1 MRRNP
6 QSPAVLAQVPKA
18 RHPRPPLQRAP
29 GAGRQAAPPCS
40 TADLN
45 PAQPSCVSRS
55 PETALA
61 KNKTAPGVLRGEP
74 ERPSAPFH
82 PRNHALLQKP
92 FPPSSPPPVGVTDL
106 LWCSH
111 KRFLYTLIYTGKSPP
126 CARHC
131 TMDEN
136 KMVSRIK
143 QPGTQLKLHS
153 NTAGI

>member
-1 MRRNP
+1 MTGEKESSAPRCP
-6 QSPAVLAQVPKA
+6 GPSAQS
-18 RHPRPPLQRAP
+18 RHPRPLLQRAP
-29 GAGRQAAPPCS
+29 GWAAGCPALPHSR
-40 TADLN
+40 LN

-61 KNKTAPGVLRGEP
+61 KNKTEEQT

-82 PRNHALLQKP
+82 PRSHAPLQKP
-92 FPPSSPPPVGVTDL
+92 FPPPSPPLVGVTDL

-111 KRFLYTLIYTGKSPP
+111 KRFLYTLIYTVKSLP

-143 QPGTQLKLHS
+143 QPGPQLKLHS
-153 NTAGI
+153 DTAGI